1 MSGKVRWIIF
11 SKELSIYLPQ
21 ILINHNFLT
30 MKNLFLTGLLAMSLF
45 LSQCSWFKK
54 KDPAPTD
61 PVAKLPPETQTGANT
76 FGCLVNEK
84 PFTPKGKRSTF
95 SNNYTMDVDP
105 GFNGG
110 IIAIVAYRYD
120 NNSDETITV
129 SIDSTRKYGVNKY
142 KLICKFTPSA
152 VYGGE
157 ISYRN
162 NKTNQEFDCIYNA
175 QIIDSEVNLTRYDLQ
190 AKIFSGNFRAIL
202 VRGSDTLKI
211 TNGRFD
217 KKLN

>member
-1 MSGKVRWIIF
+1 
-11 SKELSIYLPQ
+11 
-21 ILINHNFLT
+21 
-30 MKNLFLTGLLAMSLF
+30 MSLF

-61 PVAKLPPETQTGANT
+61 PVAQLPPETQTGANT
-76 FGCLVNEK
+76 FGCLVNGQ

-110 IIAIVAYRYD
+110 IISIATYRYD
-120 NNSDETITV
+120 NNTDETVIIG
-129 SIDSTRKYGVNKY
+129 IDSTKKYGVNKY
-142 KLICKFTPSA
+142 KLMCKFIPSQA
-152 VYGGE
+152 TTYGGAV
-157 ISYRN
+157 IYRN
-162 NKTNQEFDCIYNA
+162 NKTNQEFDCAFNA
-175 QIIDSEVNLTRYDLQ
+175 QILDSEVNLTRYDLQ
-190 AKIFSGNFRAIL
+190 AKVFSGNFRAIL
-202 VRGSDTLKI
+202 VRGSDTLRI